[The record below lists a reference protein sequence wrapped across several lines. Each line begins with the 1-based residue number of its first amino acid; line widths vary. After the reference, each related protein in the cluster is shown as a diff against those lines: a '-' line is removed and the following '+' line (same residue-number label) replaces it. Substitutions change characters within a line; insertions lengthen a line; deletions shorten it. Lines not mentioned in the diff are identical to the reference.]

1 MAAIKSAPE
10 RFSGS
15 FACGNGLHHSDYP
28 ALALPFPFVT
38 GFSSNAI
45 GGNPSFTRKSVSS
58 FAARSGL
65 SFKNCFEFSRP

>member
-1 MAAIKSAPE
+1 MATHINTRPYA
-10 RFSGS
+10 
-15 FACGNGLHHSDYP
+15 
-28 ALALPFPFVT
+28 ALPLPFAT

-45 GGNPSFTRKSVSS
+45 GGNPS